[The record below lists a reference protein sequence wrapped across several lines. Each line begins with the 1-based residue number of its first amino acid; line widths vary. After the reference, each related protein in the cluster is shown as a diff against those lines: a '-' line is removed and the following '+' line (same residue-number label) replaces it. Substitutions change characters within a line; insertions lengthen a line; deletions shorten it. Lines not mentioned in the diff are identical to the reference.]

1 MRDTAIRVNLGQTTQ
16 GQVSSQ
22 KQRSQEESFL

>member
-1 MRDTAIRVNLGQTTQ
+1 MRDTTIQVNLGQTTQ

-22 KQRSQEESFL
+22 KQRSQEESF